1 MSAGTVVGRATS
13 IVLRLFHDYV
23 CGLDGNEKVSCSS
36 NESLFLDCR
45 RLELNVISW
54 VSESLLAVV
63 LAAFILLL
71 IGELV
76 LNVNDGSD
84 PSFCFGMRSII

>member
-1 MSAGTVVGRATS
+1 M
-13 IVLRLFHDYV
+13 F
-23 CGLDGNEKVSCSS
+23 
-36 NESLFLDCR
+36 
-45 RLELNVISW
+45 ELNVISW

-63 LAAFILLL
+63 CAAFILLL

-84 PSFCFGMRSII
+84 PSFCFGMLSIINLQA